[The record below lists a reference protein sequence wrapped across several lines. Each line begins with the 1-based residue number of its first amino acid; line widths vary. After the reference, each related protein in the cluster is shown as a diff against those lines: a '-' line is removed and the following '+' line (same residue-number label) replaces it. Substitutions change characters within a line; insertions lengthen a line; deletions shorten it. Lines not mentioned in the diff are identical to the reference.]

1 MRVVLSGGGTGGH
14 IYPAIAIARECEKQF
29 PGSAFLYIGTEKGL
43 ESRLVPEEGLDF
55 RAIEITGFRRK
66 LSLEN
71 FKTIMRFIR
80 GVSKAKEM
88 LKEFKPDVVVGTGGY
103 VCGPVVYAAAKL
115 GIPTVIHEQ
124 NVIPCLTNTFLSRYT
139 STVAVSFEQSAPY
152 FKKAKNVVYCGNP
165 RATAVMEAEKARGFA
180 TLGLPSDSRI
190 VLIVGGSRGAKA
202 LNDAMI
208 GMAPLLKQLP
218 DVHFVYV
225 TGQNY
230 YENTRKAVL
239 QTSDSVRNH
248 LHVLPYI
255 SNMPEVLAA
264 TTLAVSRAGASSLAE
279 MTALGIPSILI
290 PSPNVTNNHQ
300 EANARSL
307 QDAGAAIMITEKEL
321 STEALFRHIKTMMTD
336 EKKRRSMSDAAKLF
350 GQPDAAARVVAE
362 LQRLSGK

>member
-1 MRVVLSGGGTGGH
+1 
-14 IYPAIAIARECEKQF
+14 
-29 PGSAFLYIGTEKGL
+29 
-43 ESRLVPEEGLDF
+43 
-55 RAIEITGFRRK
+55 
-66 LSLEN
+66 
-71 FKTIMRFIR
+71 
-80 GVSKAKEM
+80 
-88 LKEFKPDVVVGTGGY
+88 
-103 VCGPVVYAAAKL
+103 
-115 GIPTVIHEQ
+115 
-124 NVIPCLTNTFLSRYT
+124 
-139 STVAVSFEQSAPY
+139 
-152 FKKAKNVVYCGNP
+152 
-165 RATAVMEAEKARGFA
+165 VMEAEKARGFA

-202 LNDAMI
+202 VNEAMI

-239 QTSDSVRNH
+239 QTSDAVRNH

-307 QDAGAAIMITEKEL
+307 QDGGAAIMITEKEL
-321 STEALFRHIKTMMTD
+321 STEALFGHIKSLMTD
-336 EKKRRSMSDAAKLF
+336 EAKRKNMSDAAKSF